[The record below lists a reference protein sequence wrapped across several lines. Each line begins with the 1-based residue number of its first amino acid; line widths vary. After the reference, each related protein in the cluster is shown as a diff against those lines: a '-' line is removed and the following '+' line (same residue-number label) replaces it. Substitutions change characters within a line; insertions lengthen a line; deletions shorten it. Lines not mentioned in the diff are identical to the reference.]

1 MKDRS
6 VNSYDLK
13 DAQQILTTLAPSS
26 GISARQKPVAGS
38 PPEYLRLSNELS
50 SQKVSRIAVQSLEDL
65 KAVPVPVEKDHD
77 QDQKFTSWESCIAWC
92 MSMIRAEAAF
102 VVDSQ
107 GFIIASRGRV
117 PSQGFEGAGA
127 ELVCSV
133 EQLERVAPDA
143 GKLLWVDL
151 DFDKRRIVAFITPT
165 EGFENFVIGFIA
177 PDASFYSLKQHLTN
191 QIIDNLPHLD

>member
-13 DAQQILTTLAPSS
+13 DAQQILTTLAPSTGTS
-26 GISARQKPVAGS
+26 VRQIPVSDS
-38 PPEYLRLSNELS
+38 PPEYLRLSIEFS
-50 SQKVSRIAVQSLEDL
+50 SQKALRIPALSGEEPKAAAAAVDN
-65 KAVPVPVEKDHD
+65 VEP
-77 QDQKFTSWESCIAWC
+77 QNFTSWESCIAWC
-92 MSMIRAEAAF
+92 MSTIRAEAAF

-117 PSQGFEGAGA
+117 PSQGFEGTGA

-151 DFDKRRIVAFITPT
+151 DFDKRRVVAFITPSDSS
-165 EGFENFVIGFIA
+165 EYYVVGFVA
-177 PDASFYSLKQHLTN
+177 PDSSFHSLKQHVTN

>member
-13 DAQQILTTLAPSS
+13 DAQLILTTLAPSA
-26 GISARQKPVAGS
+26 GISARQKPSGGS

-50 SQKVSRIAVQSLEDL
+50 SQKVSRVAVQPHDDH
-65 KAVPVPVEKDHD
+65 KAACVAVERE
-77 QDQKFTSWESCIAWC
+77 QPQKFTSWESCIAWC

-117 PSQGFEGAGA
+117 PGQGFEGAGA

-133 EQLERVAPDA
+133 DQLERVAPDA

-151 DFDKRRIVAFITPT
+151 DFDKRRVVAFITPT
-165 EGFENFVIGFIA
+165 EASEYYVVGFIA
-177 PDASFYSLKQHLTN
+177 PDASFSSLKQHLAS

>member
-6 VNSYDLK
+6 ANSYDLK
-13 DAQQILTTLAPSS
+13 DAQQILATLAPTT
-26 GISARQKPVAGS
+26 GISARQKPVSDS
-38 PPEYLRLSNELS
+38 PPEYLRLSKEFS
-50 SQKVSRIAVQSLEDL
+50 AQKASRIAVQPGEAL
-65 KAVPVPVEKDHD
+65 KAAAATAENFQP
-77 QDQKFTSWESCIAWC
+77 QNFTSWESCIAWC
-92 MSMIRAEAAF
+92 MSTIRAEAAF

-117 PSQGFEGAGA
+117 PSQGFEGTGA

-151 DFDKRRIVAFITPT
+151 DFDKRRVVAFITPS
-165 EGFENFVIGFIA
+165 ESSEYFVVGFIA
-177 PDASFYSLKQHLTN
+177 PDHAFHSFKQHVTN

>member
-13 DAQQILTTLAPSS
+13 DAQQILTTLAPSA
-26 GISARQKPVAGS
+26 GISARQKPTEGT
-38 PPEYLRLSNELS
+38 PPEYVRLSNEFL
-50 SQKVSRIAVQSLEDL
+50 SQKVSRIPVQPDVDV
-65 KAVPVPVEKDHD
+65 KVAAVPVEKE
-77 QDQKFTSWESCIAWC
+77 QPQKFTSWESCIAWC

-151 DFDKRRIVAFITPT
+151 DFDKRRVVAFITPG
-165 EGFENFVIGFIA
+165 ESSENYVVGFIA
-177 PDASFYSLKQHLTN
+177 PDASFHSLKQHLTT

>member
-1 MKDRS
+1 
-6 VNSYDLK
+6 
-13 DAQQILTTLAPSS
+13 
-26 GISARQKPVAGS
+26 
-38 PPEYLRLSNELS
+38 
-50 SQKVSRIAVQSLEDL
+50 
-65 KAVPVPVEKDHD
+65 
-77 QDQKFTSWESCIAWC
+77 
-92 MSMIRAEAAF
+92 MSTIRAEAAF

-117 PSQGFEGAGA
+117 PSQGFEGTGA

-151 DFDKRRIVAFITPT
+151 DFDKRRVVALITPS
-165 EGFENFVIGFIA
+165 ESAEYYVVGFIS
-177 PDASFYSLKQHLTN
+177 PDSAFYSLKQHITN

>member
-6 VNSYDLK
+6 ANSYDLK
-13 DAQQILTTLAPSS
+13 DAQQILATLAPST
-26 GISARQKPVAGS
+26 GTSARQKTVSDS
-38 PPEYLRLSNELS
+38 PPEYLRLSKEFSAQNA
-50 SQKVSRIAVQSLEDL
+50 SRIAVQPGEAP
-65 KAVPVPVEKDHD
+65 KAAAATAENIQP
-77 QDQKFTSWESCIAWC
+77 QNFTSWESCIAWC
-92 MSMIRAEAAF
+92 MSTIRAEAAF

-117 PSQGFEGAGA
+117 PSQGFEGTGA

-133 EQLERVAPDA
+133 EQLERVAPEA

-151 DFDKRRIVAFITPT
+151 DFDKRRVVAFITPS
-165 EGFENFVIGFIA
+165 ESSEYFVVGFIA
-177 PDASFYSLKQHLTN
+177 PDSAFHSLKQHVTN

>member
-13 DAQQILTTLAPSS
+13 DAQKILTTLAPST
-26 GISARQKPVAGS
+26 GTATRQKPVS
-38 PPEYLRLSNELS
+38 DSTTEYLRFPNNFPSQS
-50 SQKVSRIAVQSLEDL
+50 SRMSLQHRGEP
-65 KAVPVPVEKDHD
+65 KGTTAAAENIQP
-77 QDQKFTSWESCIAWC
+77 QNFSSWESCIAWC
-92 MSMIRAEAAF
+92 MSTIRAEAAF

-117 PSQGFEGAGA
+117 PSQGFEGTGA

-151 DFDKRRIVAFITPT
+151 DFDKRRLVAFITPS
-165 EGFENFVIGFIA
+165 ESSEYYVVGFIA
-177 PDASFYSLKQHLTN
+177 PDSAFYSFKQQITI
-191 QIIDNLPHLD
+191 QIIENLPHLE

>member
-13 DAQQILTTLAPSS
+13 DAQQILTTLAPSA
-26 GISARQKPVAGS
+26 GISARQKPAEGA
-38 PPEYLRLSNELS
+38 PPEYLRLSNEFS
-50 SQKVSRIAVQSLEDL
+50 SQKGSRISVQPDVDAKTAS
-65 KAVPVPVEKDHD
+65 VPVEKELP
-77 QDQKFTSWESCIAWC
+77 QKFTSWESCIAWC
-92 MSMIRAEAAF
+92 MNMIRAEAAF

-151 DFDKRRIVAFITPT
+151 DFDKRRVVAFITPS
-165 EGFENFVIGFIA
+165 ESSEYYVVGFIA
-177 PDASFYSLKQHLTN
+177 PDASFYSLKQHLTT

>member
-13 DAQQILTTLAPSS
+13 DAQQILTTLAPSA
-26 GISARQKPVAGS
+26 GISARRKPAEGS
-38 PPEYLRLSNELS
+38 PPEYLRLSNEFS
-50 SQKVSRIAVQSLEDL
+50 SRKSSRRSVQPDAEV
-65 KAVPVPVEKDHD
+65 KAAFVPVEKE
-77 QDQKFTSWESCIAWC
+77 QPQKFTSWESCIAWS
-92 MSMIRAEAAF
+92 MNMIRAEAAF

-133 EQLERVAPDA
+133 EQLERVATDA

-151 DFDKRRIVAFITPT
+151 DFDKRRVVAFITPS
-165 EGFENFVIGFIA
+165 ESSEYYVVGFIS
-177 PDASFYSLKQHLTN
+177 PDASFSSFKQYLTT

>member
-13 DAQQILTTLAPSS
+13 DAQQILTTLAPAT
-26 GISARQKPVAGS
+26 GASARQRPVSDSA
-38 PPEYLRLSNELS
+38 PEYLRLSNEFS
-50 SQKVSRIAVQSLEDL
+50 SQKASRISVQPSEEP
-65 KAVPVPVEKDHD
+65 KAAAAAENVQP
-77 QDQKFTSWESCIAWC
+77 QNFTSWESCIAWC
-92 MSMIRAEAAF
+92 MSTIRAEAAF

-117 PSQGFEGAGA
+117 PSQGFEGTGA

-151 DFDKRRIVAFITPT
+151 DFDKRRVVAFITPSET
-165 EGFENFVIGFIA
+165 SEYYVIGFVA
-177 PDASFYSLKQHLTN
+177 PDSSFHSLKQHVTN

>member
-13 DAQQILTTLAPSS
+13 DAQQILTTLAPST
-26 GISARQKPVAGS
+26 GTATRQKPVSGS
-38 PPEYLRLSNELS
+38 TPEYLRLSNEFL
-50 SQKVSRIAVQSLEDL
+50 SQKASRVSVQPIGDP
-65 KAVPVPVEKDHD
+65 KATPAAGIENIEP
-77 QDQKFTSWESCIAWC
+77 QNFTSWESCIAWC
-92 MSMIRAEAAF
+92 MSTIRAEAAF

-117 PSQGFEGAGA
+117 PSQGFEGTGA

-151 DFDKRRIVAFITPT
+151 DFDKRRVVAFITPS
-165 EGFENFVIGFIA
+165 ESAEYYVVGFIA
-177 PDASFYSLKQHLTN
+177 PDSAFYSLKQHITN

>member
-6 VNSYDLK
+6 ANSYDLK
-13 DAQQILTTLAPSS
+13 DAQQILATLAPST
-26 GISARQKPVAGS
+26 GTSARPKPLADS
-38 PPEYLRLSNELS
+38 PPEYLRLSMEFS
-50 SQKVSRIAVQSLEDL
+50 AQKASRIAVQPSEDL
-65 KAVPVPVEKDHD
+65 KTVAVTAENNQP
-77 QDQKFTSWESCIAWC
+77 QNFTTWESCIAWC
-92 MSMIRAEAAF
+92 MSTIRAEAAF

-117 PSQGFEGAGA
+117 PSQGFEGTGA

-151 DFDKRRIVAFITPT
+151 DFDKRRVVAFITPS
-165 EGFENFVIGFIA
+165 ESSEYFVVGFIA
-177 PDASFYSLKQHLTN
+177 PDSAFHSLKQHVTN

>member
-13 DAQQILTTLAPSS
+13 DAQEILATLAPST
-26 GISARQKPVAGS
+26 GTSARQKPVSDS
-38 PPEYLRLSNELS
+38 PPEYLRLSKEFS
-50 SQKVSRIAVQSLEDL
+50 AQKSSRIAAQPGEDL
-65 KAVPVPVEKDHD
+65 KAANATAENTQP
-77 QDQKFTSWESCIAWC
+77 QKFTSWESCIAWC
-92 MSMIRAEAAF
+92 MSTIRAEAAF

-117 PSQGFEGAGA
+117 PGQGFEGTGA

-151 DFDKRRIVAFITPT
+151 DFDKRRVVALITPS
-165 EGFENFVIGFIA
+165 ESSEYFVVGFIA
-177 PDASFYSLKQHLTN
+177 PDSAFSSLKQHVTN

>member
-13 DAQQILTTLAPSS
+13 DAQQILTTLAPST
-26 GISARQKPVAGS
+26 GTAIRQRSVPDAAL
-38 PPEYLRLSNELS
+38 EYLRIPNDFS
-50 SQKVSRIAVQSLEDL
+50 SRKSSRISVKPS
-65 KAVPVPVEKDHD
+65 VEAIETTATAENI
-77 QDQKFTSWESCIAWC
+77 QQQKFTTWESCIAWC
-92 MSMIRAEAAF
+92 MSTIRAEAAF

-117 PSQGFEGAGA
+117 PGQGFEGTGA

-143 GKLLWVDL
+143 GKILWVDL
-151 DFDKRRIVAFITPT
+151 DFDKRRVVAFITPS
-165 EGFENFVIGFIA
+165 ESSEYYVIGFIA
-177 PDASFYSLKQHLTN
+177 PDSAFYSLKQQLTN
-191 QIIDNLPHLD
+191 QIIENLPHLD

>member
-13 DAQQILTTLAPSS
+13 DAQQILTTLAPST
-26 GISARQKPVAGS
+26 GTANRQRPVS
-38 PPEYLRLSNELS
+38 DSTPEYLRLSGVSS
-50 SQKVSRIAVQSLEDL
+50 SQKASRAATQSAEVS
-65 KAVPVPVEKDHD
+65 KAATTTSENIQP
-77 QDQKFTSWESCIAWC
+77 QNFTNWESCIAWC
-92 MSMIRAEAAF
+92 MSTIRAEAAF

-117 PSQGFEGAGA
+117 PSQGFEGTGA

-151 DFDKRRIVAFITPT
+151 DFDKRRVVAFITPS
-165 EGFENFVIGFIA
+165 ESSEYYVVGFIS
-177 PDASFYSLKQHLTN
+177 PDSAFYSLKQHISN

>member
-13 DAQQILTTLAPSS
+13 DAQQILTTLAPSA
-26 GISARQKPVAGS
+26 GISARQKPVEAS
-38 PPEYLRLSNELS
+38 PPEYLRLSNEFS
-50 SQKVSRIAVQSLEDL
+50 SLKGSRIAVQPDVDV
-65 KAVPVPVEKDHD
+65 KAASVPNEKE
-77 QDQKFTSWESCIAWC
+77 QPQKFTSWESCIAWG

-151 DFDKRRIVAFITPT
+151 DFDKRRVVAFITPA
-165 EGFENFVIGFIA
+165 ESSENYVVGFIA
-177 PDASFYSLKQHLTN
+177 PDASFYSLKQHLTT
-191 QIIDNLPHLD
+191 QIIENLPHLD

>member
-13 DAQQILTTLAPSS
+13 DAQQILTTLAPST
-26 GISARQKPVAGS
+26 GISSRQKPVAGS
-38 PPEYLRLSNELS
+38 QPEYLRLSSELS
-50 SQKVSRIAVQSLEDL
+50 VRKVSRA
-65 KAVPVPVEKDHD
+65 AVPPVENSNTASSVVEKEPP
-77 QDQKFTSWESCIAWC
+77 QKFTSWESCIAWC
-92 MSMIRAEAAF
+92 MSTMRAEAAF

-117 PSQGFEGAGA
+117 PSQGFEGTGA

-143 GKLLWVDL
+143 GKLFWVDL
-151 DFDKRRIVAFITPT
+151 DFDKRRVVAFITPSDSS
-165 EGFENFVIGFIA
+165 EYYVLGFIA
-177 PDASFYSLKQHLTN
+177 PDASFHSLKQHLAN

>member
-13 DAQQILTTLAPSS
+13 DAQQILTTLAPST
-26 GISARQKPVAGS
+26 GAATRQRSVPAS
-38 PPEYLRLSNELS
+38 TPEYLRFPNDFS
-50 SQKVSRIAVQSLEDL
+50 SQKASRISVQPSSEP
-65 KAVPVPVEKDHD
+65 KGPTAAAENIQP
-77 QDQKFTSWESCIAWC
+77 QNFTSWESCIAWC
-92 MSMIRAEAAF
+92 MSTIRAEAAF

-117 PSQGFEGAGA
+117 PSQGFEGTGA

-151 DFDKRRIVAFITPT
+151 DFDKRRVVAFITPSDSS
-165 EGFENFVIGFIA
+165 EYYVVGFIA
-177 PDASFYSLKQHLTN
+177 PDSAFYSLKQSITN

>member
-13 DAQQILTTLAPSS
+13 DAQQILTTLAPST
-26 GISARQKPVAGS
+26 GTSARHKTS
-38 PPEYLRLSNELS
+38 SDSTPEYLRLSNDFPA
-50 SQKVSRIAVQSLEDL
+50 QKASRVAAQ
-65 KAVPVPVEKDHD
+65 PVEDSTAAAAEIV
-77 QDQKFTSWESCIAWC
+77 QPQNFTSWESCIAWC
-92 MSMIRAEAAF
+92 MSTIRAEAAF

-117 PSQGFEGAGA
+117 PSEGFEGTGA

-151 DFDKRRIVAFITPT
+151 DFDKRRVVAFITPS
-165 EGFENFVIGFIA
+165 ESADHYVVGFVS
-177 PDASFYSLKQHLTN
+177 PDPSFYSLKHHITN